1 MRKILTI
8 IASEYA
14 RQVHR
19 RAFIGALLFPLF
31 MIALIGVIMLI
42 VFSSI
47 ESQVRGVIGYYDPGG
62 ALAAAV
68 APPDSLNAIAKLE
81 SVDAGRNALEREEI
95 IAFFVLAPDFA
106 GSGQAELLYWK
117 NEPSRDVTRSFEAF
131 ARMGLLADRPA
142 EVRARLVDGL
152 SITLT
157 TSDGSRSLD
166 SENPVGFFIPLALA
180 FFFVITVF
188 SGAQYLLQSVVD
200 EKQSRTIE
208 ILVTSVSPGQLM
220 TGKIVGLALVGLTQI
235 AAWTVAGLAVVMA
248 TKPRVPF
255 LNTINIE
262 PQLLIVALLMLP
274 LQYLLLGSMMAAVG
288 ATVVDQKDGQNAAGP
303 FSLLAMSPMFFLSA
317 IIIDPN
323 GLISTLLSLIPI
335 VSPLAM
341 VMRVGMASVP
351 IWQIALSASLMA
363 ACVAGAFWL
372 SGRIF
377 RIGMLEYGKSL
388 PLLNVVKNL
397 RI

>member
-14 RQVHR
+14 RQVRR

-42 VFSSI
+42 VFSSVDA
-47 ESQVRGVIGYYDPGG
+47 QDRGAIGYHDPGG

-68 APPDSLNAIAKLE
+68 APADSRNTFIKLG
-81 SVDAGRNALEREEI
+81 SVDEGRGALEREEI
-95 IAFFVLAPDFA
+95 IAFFALAPDFT
-106 GSGQAELLYWK
+106 GSGRAELLYWR
-117 NEPSRDVTRSFEAF
+117 NEPSRDVIRSFEAF
-131 ARMGLLADRPA
+131 ARAGLLADRPA
-142 EVRARLVDGL
+142 ELRARLVDGL
-152 SITLT
+152 SVTLT
-157 TSDGSRSLD
+157 TSDGARSLD

-200 EKQSRTIE
+200 EKQNRTIE

-235 AAWTVAGLAVVMA
+235 AAWTAAGLAVVMA
-248 TKPRVPF
+248 AKPRVPF
-255 LNTINIE
+255 LDTISIE
-262 PQLLIVALLMLP
+262 PQLLIVALVMLP

-303 FSLLAMSPMFFLSA
+303 FSLLAMSPMFFMTA

-323 GLISTLLSLIPI
+323 GLVSTLLSLIPI

-341 VMRVGMASVP
+341 VMRVGVASVP
-351 IWQIALSASLMA
+351 VWQIVLSAGLMA
-363 ACVAGAFWL
+363 ACVAAAFWL

-388 PLLNVVKNL
+388 PLLDVVRNL